1 MATVKV
7 TKYAISKLGLEIPNA
22 AAAICRFL
30 ICENRLPLVHSTV
43 LHSIGQH
50 QHVYEFYNN
59 IAASHFGLFIYTGKN
74 KVRQENT
81 VE

>member
-43 LHSIGQH
+43 LHSLGQH
-50 QHVYEFYNN
+50 NLYN
-59 IAASHFGLFIYTGKN
+59 L
-74 KVRQENT
+74 
-81 VE
+81 